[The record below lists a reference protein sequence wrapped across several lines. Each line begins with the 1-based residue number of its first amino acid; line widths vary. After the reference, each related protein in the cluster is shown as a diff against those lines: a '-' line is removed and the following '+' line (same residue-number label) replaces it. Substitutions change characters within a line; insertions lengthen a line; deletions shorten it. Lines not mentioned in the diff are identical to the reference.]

1 MAQKRKL
8 SELSKRAQELLKE
21 IRGESVSSEMDNSK
35 TKKAIQ
41 KNIVED
47 EETKKPLTF
56 DRLIQGKD
64 FDPLLYRS
72 LSASNKLP
80 LWILGALILICLTFF
95 ITFHTL
101 RTSEGKLQK
110 HAQLEMEIPKLKQ
123 QIKVLEKQ
131 NKLSDDE
138 LKLID
143 SRLNAIKEKFPNL
156 QKIQGFIDD
165 IIRLFEVAHLTILN
179 QEINFQNN
187 PTVADLPAIPVIKP
201 DEQSSIFSQNLGAT
215 NAQTQDPLKK
225 PSNLNNVINKIAN
238 ANLKPNM
245 SNLNIPKLNNLNV
258 RDKRPFGNPNQLLP
272 EVSFLSMRLTIK
284 GTYPNYLLAR
294 NTLTRILPSVSIPL
308 EEIIVTSKS
317 EVEIR
322 VIFDIP
328 FINVD
333 DKKLINKK

>member
-21 IRGESVSSEMDNSK
+21 IRGEPVLSEMDTSK
-35 TKKAIQ
+35 TKKVNK
-41 KNIVED
+41 KNIVEG
-47 EETKKPLTF
+47 EETKKPLTL
-56 DRLIQGKD
+56 DRLIQGRD

-72 LSASNKLP
+72 LSTSNKLP
-80 LWILGALILICLTFF
+80 LWVFGGFILICLTFF

-101 RTSEGKLQK
+101 ITSQNKFQK

-123 QIKVLEKQ
+123 QLKTLEKQ
-131 NKLSDDE
+131 NKLSNEE
-138 LKLID
+138 LSSID
-143 SRLNAIKEKFPNL
+143 SRLSVIKEKFPNL

-179 QEINFQNN
+179 QEISFRNN
-187 PTVADLPAIPVIKP
+187 PTVADLPTIPVIKP
-201 DEQSSIFSQNLGAT
+201 DEQSSIFSQNLGVM

-238 ANLKPNM
+238 ANLNP
-245 SNLNIPKLNNLNV
+245 NLNMPKLNNSNV
-258 RDKRPFGNPNQLLP
+258 RDRRSLGSPNQLLP

-322 VIFDIP
+322 VISDIP
-328 FINVD
+328 FINID

>member
-21 IRGESVSSEMDNSK
+21 IRGEPVLSEMDTSK
-35 TKKAIQ
+35 TKKVNK
-41 KNIVED
+41 KNIVEG
-47 EETKKPLTF
+47 EETKKPLTL
-56 DRLIQGKD
+56 DRLIQGRD

-72 LSASNKLP
+72 LSTSNKLP
-80 LWILGALILICLTFF
+80 LWVFGGFILICLTFF

-101 RTSEGKLQK
+101 ITSQNKFQK

-123 QIKVLEKQ
+123 QLKTLEKQ
-131 NKLSDDE
+131 NKLSNEE
-138 LKLID
+138 LSSID
-143 SRLNAIKEKFPNL
+143 SRLSVIKEKFPNL

-179 QEINFQNN
+179 QEISFQNN
-187 PTVADLPAIPVIKP
+187 PTVADLPTIPVIKP
-201 DEQSSIFSQNLGAT
+201 DEQSSIFSQNLGVM

-238 ANLKPNM
+238 ANLNP
-245 SNLNIPKLNNLNV
+245 NLNMPKLNNSNV
-258 RDKRPFGNPNQLLP
+258 RDRRSLGSPNQLLP

-328 FINVD
+328 FINID

>member
-1 MAQKRKL
+1 MAQKRKI

-21 IRGESVSSEMDNSK
+21 IRGEPVLPELDTSK
-35 TKKAIQ
+35 TKKVNK
-41 KNIVED
+41 KNIVEG
-47 EETKKPLTF
+47 EETKKPLTL
-56 DRLIQGKD
+56 DRLIQGRD

-72 LSASNKLP
+72 LSTSNKLP
-80 LWILGALILICLTFF
+80 LWVFGGFILICLTFF

-101 RTSEGKLQK
+101 ITSQNKLQK

-123 QIKVLEKQ
+123 QLKTLEKQ
-131 NKLSDDE
+131 NKLSNEE
-138 LKLID
+138 LSSID
-143 SRLNAIKEKFPNL
+143 SRLSVIKEKFPNL

-179 QEINFQNN
+179 QEISFQNN

-201 DEQSSIFSQNLGAT
+201 DEQSSIFSQNLGVM

-238 ANLKPNM
+238 ANIKPNIN
-245 SNLNIPKLNNLNV
+245 NLNIPKLNNLNV
-258 RDKRPFGNPNQLLP
+258 RDRRSLGSPNQLLP

-328 FINVD
+328 FINID